1 SMNYGK
7 LLVALSIALFGFA
20 CGSGAGTNT
29 ATNQQNVPAG
39 TATPAPTPEDTL
51 AIGRKLFKQNCA
63 TCHKEDGTG
72 GKITIE
78 GKTINPDDLTSDKIK
93 KFDDDKITGY
103 IFNGVEDEGMP
114 AFKGKLSEAQIREI
128 VRFVRVDL
136 QKMPEPTAKQSPR

>member
-1 SMNYGK
+1 MNYGK

-72 GKITIE
+72 GKVTIE

-103 IFNGVEDEGMP
+103 IYNGVEDEGMP

>member
-1 SMNYGK
+1 MNYGK

-72 GKITIE
+72 GKVTIE

>member
-1 SMNYGK
+1 MNYGK

-103 IFNGVEDEGMP
+103 IYNGVEDEGMP

>member
-1 SMNYGK
+1 MKYGK
-7 LLVALSIALFGFA
+7 LLIAISIVSFGSA
-20 CGSGAGTNT
+20 CGSGAGTNV
-29 ATNQQNVPAG
+29 ASNQQNVPTA
-39 TATPAPTPEDTL
+39 TATPARTPEDAL
-51 AIGRKLFKQNCA
+51 AMGRKLFKQNCA
-63 TCHKEDGTG
+63 ACHKEDGTG
-72 GKITIE
+72 GKVTIE

-103 IFNGVEDEGMP
+103 IYNGVEDEGMP

>member
-1 SMNYGK
+1 M
-7 LLVALSIALFGFA
+7 
-20 CGSGAGTNT
+20 
-29 ATNQQNVPAG
+29 PAG